1 MYKLVLILLLFIP
14 SLACSSNLVFQ
25 SPSPEGYKI
34 IVNDEIGYEFSVPK
48 RLLVI
53 PQSLVHKETKKT
65 IDAVEI
71 KEEGLEELYFSD
83 GAIRIFSAQYL
94 FDHLDLASNKN
105 NNLIDLVIKQIDKN
119 DKEISNHNVLTSY
132 KNFEYI
138 NQESKKIGFF
148 RHKFVTE
155 TVESNVMYSDV
166 FSVYYIFN
174 PSERDSFYVRCAVQ
188 TYSVEGK
195 PVEEHSDQILDE
207 CKKTIQSSK
216 PL

>member
-1 MYKLVLILLLFIP
+1 MKKIFLFLSYILIL
-14 SLACSSNLVFQ
+14 SCSSNLVFQ
-25 SPSPEGYKI
+25 IPPPEGYKT

-53 PQSLVHKETKKT
+53 PQSLVHNETKRV
-65 IDAVEI
+65 INAIEI
-71 KEEGLEELYFSD
+71 KEENSEELYFSD

-94 FDHLDLASNKN
+94 FDHFDLKQN
-105 NNLIDLVIKQIDKN
+105 NNNDLIDLVIKEIDKN
-119 DKEISNHNVLTSY
+119 DKEISNHNILTSY

-148 RHKFVTE
+148 RHKFLTE
-155 TVESNVMYSDV
+155 TVKSNVMYSDI

-195 PVEEHSDQILDE
+195 SIEKHSDEILDE
-207 CKKTIQSSK
+207 CKKIIQSSK

>member
-1 MYKLVLILLLFIP
+1 MKKIFLLLLFL
-14 SLACSSNLVFQ
+14 SGLACSSNLVFQ
-25 SPSPEGYKI
+25 SPPPEGYKT

-65 IDAVEI
+65 INAVEI
-71 KEEGLEELYFSD
+71 KEEGPGELYFSD

-105 NNLIDLVIKQIDKN
+105 NNLIDLVIKQIEKN
-119 DKEISNHNVLTSY
+119 DKEISNHNILTSY
-132 KNFEYI
+132 KNSEYI

-148 RHKFVTE
+148 SHKFVTE
-155 TVESNVMYSDV
+155 TAESNVMYSDV

-188 TYSVEGK
+188 TYSVESN
-195 PVEEHSDQILDE
+195 PVEKHSDQILDE
-207 CKKTIQSSK
+207 CKKVIQSSK

>member
-1 MYKLVLILLLFIP
+1 MKKIFLLLLFL
-14 SLACSSNLVFQ
+14 SGLACSSNLVFQ
-25 SPSPEGYKI
+25 SPPPEGYKT

-65 IDAVEI
+65 INAVEI
-71 KEEGLEELYFSD
+71 KEEGPGELYFSD

-105 NNLIDLVIKQIDKN
+105 NNLIDLVIKQIEKN
-119 DKEISNHNVLTSY
+119 DKEISNHNILTSY
-132 KNFEYI
+132 KNSEYI
-138 NQESKKIGFF
+138 NQESKTIGFF
-148 RHKFVTE
+148 SHKFVTE
-155 TVESNVMYSDV
+155 TAESNVMYSDV

-188 TYSVEGK
+188 TYSVESN
-195 PVEEHSDQILDE
+195 PVEKHSDQILDE
-207 CKKTIQSSK
+207 CKKVIQSSK

>member
-1 MYKLVLILLLFIP
+1 MKKIFLFLSFILIL
-14 SLACSSNLVFQ
+14 SCSSNLVFQ
-25 SPSPEGYKI
+25 LPPPEGYKT

-53 PQSLVHKETKKT
+53 PQSLVHKETNKA
-65 IDAVEI
+65 INAVEI
-71 KEEGLEELYFSD
+71 KEEGPEELYFSD

-94 FDHLDLASNKN
+94 FDHLDLVPNKN
-105 NNLIDLVIKQIDKN
+105 NNLIDLVIKKIDKN
-119 DKEISNHNVLTSY
+119 DREISNHNVLTSY
-132 KNFEYI
+132 KNIEYI
-138 NQESKKIGFF
+138 NQESKNIGFF

-195 PVEEHSDQILDE
+195 PVEKHSDQILDE
-207 CKKTIQSSK
+207 CKKIIQSSK